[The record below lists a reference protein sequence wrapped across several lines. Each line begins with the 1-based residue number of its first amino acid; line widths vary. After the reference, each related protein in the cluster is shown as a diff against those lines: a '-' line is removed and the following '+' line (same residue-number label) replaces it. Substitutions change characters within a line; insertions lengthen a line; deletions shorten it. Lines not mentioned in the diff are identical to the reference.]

1 MYFYESTMSFND
13 YVTWSKSV
21 YIVWWLHISIYYVIL
36 TMKNKT
42 RFVQRTKQK
51 GTGMLKVENEN
62 MFIE

>member
-1 MYFYESTMSFND
+1 
-13 YVTWSKSV
+13 
-21 YIVWWLHISIYYVIL
+21 
-36 TMKNKT
+36 MKNKT